1 MIFEK
6 MLVGYAPLD
15 KPDALLLGE
24 LSNQNVKVGNLLVRS
39 RKTMIYDKM
48 DSLRIPDLLNAHLT
62 ENLDRQ
68 RSGTV
73 LSHGHVH
80 WQNGNL
86 ARKVDLPASV
96 SLDAND
102 LLSKCKR
109 IIVENRLGQISREA
123 GRKLPLLKMKL
134 KRPQCIL
141 VMVESE
147 KMHGEVFKAG

>member
-1 MIFEK
+1 
-6 MLVGYAPLD
+6 
-15 KPDALLLGE
+15 
-24 LSNQNVKVGNLLVRS
+24 
-39 RKTMIYDKM
+39 MIYDKM

-68 RSGTV
+68 GSRAV
-73 LSHGHVH
+73 LGHGHVH
-80 WQNGNL
+80 RQNGNL

-134 KRPQCIL
+134 KSPQCIL
-141 VMVESE
+141 VVVESE
-147 KMHGEVFKAG
+147 KMHGEVLKAG

>member
-1 MIFEK
+1 
-6 MLVGYAPLD
+6 
-15 KPDALLLGE
+15 
-24 LSNQNVKVGNLLVRS
+24 
-39 RKTMIYDKM
+39 MIYDKM

-96 SLDAND
+96 SFDAND
-102 LLSKCKR
+102 LLSKRKR

-134 KRPQCIL
+134 KLLAAPELPEKPDTRRK
-141 VMVESE
+141 MVETYPPFLTT
-147 KMHGEVFKAG
+147 KFAVWH